1 MFFCYNLHLQQVIS
15 FTLQN
20 LQLFSL
26 CQHFLSNEL
35 NFKLIDFYHFIT
47 FFIFFCKYC
56 VTFSFRVSLY
66 LLNYSLVIISFNRL
80 LLFFFHNSN

>member
-1 MFFCYNLHLQQVIS
+1 MFFFFYNLHLQQVIS

-47 FFIFFCKYC
+47 FL
-56 VTFSFRVSLY
+56 FSFVNIELH
-66 LLNYSLVIISFNRL
+66 
-80 LLFFFHNSN
+80 FHSVYHFTY